1 MSRLSDSN
9 PPPPV
14 ADFVSAPSGRLRSLS
29 PPSLAAFPGN
39 CSKPSQFP
47 GAHSASQFVF
57 SLIYKK
63 KPCLFPARSNFKPTV
78 RLEPPPTVAD
88 FVSAPSGHLR
98 SLSVPSMAPFPE
110 NCSKPSQ
117 FSGAHSASLFKILCP
132 LNKKTAH
139 IFMHGAISE
148 PTVGLEPAPFSRR
161 LRVCSFR
168 ASSFAVAALPG
179 GFSWKLLQAFAISR
193 RSLR

>member
-1 MSRLSDSN
+1 MFRFIKKMAQSEINRATKNRESVKKHIRLEL
-9 PPPPV
+9 PPSV
-14 ADFVSAPSGRLRSLS
+14 ADFVSAPSGHLRSLS

-63 KPCLFPARSNFKPTV
+63 NMPFSCTV
-78 RLEPPPTVAD
+78 KFQAD
-88 FVSAPSGHLR
+88 CQTRTTPS
-98 SLSVPSMAPFPE
+98 
-110 NCSKPSQ
+110 
-117 FSGAHSASLFKILCP
+117 
-132 LNKKTAH
+132 
-139 IFMHGAISE
+139 
-148 PTVGLEPAPFSRR
+148 SRR

-168 ASSFAVAALPG
+168 ASSFAAGAIHG
-179 GFSWKLLQAFAISR
+179 TFSRKLLQAFAISW